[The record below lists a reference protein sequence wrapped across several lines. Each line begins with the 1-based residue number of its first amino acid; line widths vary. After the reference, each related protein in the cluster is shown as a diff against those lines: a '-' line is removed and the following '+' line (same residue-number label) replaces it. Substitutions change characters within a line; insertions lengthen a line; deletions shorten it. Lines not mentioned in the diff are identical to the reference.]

1 MLEQSMRTPHRF
13 IGRRVLGSVLT
24 ASLASTLLVGVGAV
38 AAAQP
43 AKATVCHLG
52 TTGTILPITIPVKA
66 AAAHIAAGDYA
77 ADTTLVGKTVYAKAW
92 TNIDGIA
99 GYSICDKLIGAYYES
114 SGDSQL
120 SAGDTLVVRSYP
132 TSFDPPYN
140 FGSAAITQTIV
151 SVTTCTSTDSLVDLG
166 DGASADLTAN
176 AAGEAFDYSTA
187 AADIVMVQD
196 GFNDSFDLLFVYG
209 GVSLIRFN
217 AINSPFLDVEMSTGC
232 AG

>member
-1 MLEQSMRTPHRF
+1 MRTPHRF

-38 AAAQP
+38 AAAPP

-52 TTGTILPITIPVKA
+52 TTGTISPITIPVKA

-120 SAGDTLVVRSYP
+120 SAGDTVVVRSYP
-132 TSFDPPYN
+132 TAFEAPYN
-140 FGSAAITQTIV
+140 FGSAAVTGTIV
-151 SVTTCTSTDSLVDLG
+151 GVITCTWADSLVDLG
-166 DGASADLTAN
+166 DGAVAYVSAVAVD
-176 AAGEAFDYSTA
+176 EAFAYSTA
-187 AADIVMVQD
+187 AADVVILQD
-196 GFNDSFDLLFVYG
+196 GFDDRIVDQIFVYA
-209 GVSLIRFN
+209 GVSLIRGN